1 MKNIVKRVIVT
12 TGLLGLM
19 LFSGPITQ
27 NNPLGEYL
35 NNMTTITAMAAE
47 QTDIKFSEYWFQENG
62 QWRIKDGA
70 GNIIKGAWVCDDAV
84 ASNGK
89 EVWYLIDSN
98 GYMVHS
104 GLVQDNTGNYYSLE
118 MNHYGNYG
126 MLRNVSGTYDGVNL
140 SIESSH
146 NGNFAKILNQ
156 DGINALIAKYGVE
169 HFPID
174 NSNCVYTSTFSLSG
188 SGSGGTQ
195 TPTQETPS
203 TNTSS
208 GDTSWIDEEEDF
220 INRYFGGEDGEISAR
235 DDHPL
240 SN

>member
-1 MKNIVKRVIVT
+1 MNRGKHILLS
-12 TGLLGLM
+12 TGLLLGVM
-19 LFSGPITQ
+19 FTGPMM
-27 NNPLGEYL
+27 NS
-35 NNMTTITAMAAE
+35 MTTITAMAAE

-195 TPTQETPS
+195 TPTPTPTPSPSQETPS
-203 TNTSS
+203 NTDNTGNDTNNNDGTRVPRKS
-208 GDTSWIDEEEDF
+208 D
-220 INRYFGGEDGEISAR
+220 GGNKITGGGTGLPDGVYGY
-235 DDHPL
+235 
-240 SN
+240 